1 MNRPRRLHRL
11 MLACYPRAWRERYG
25 DELLGLLA
33 DRRSGWRDLPD
44 LLAGAI
50 DARLHL
56 RLRPAA
62 DGMLLAGPSLP
73 DLPPPA
79 RFSAGASAAEPRY
92 GVVST
97 TPPVGEMSRRGFL
110 RRMLGVGTAIL
121 SLEFAFGTVNFLW
134 PQIREGLGAKF
145 RVGTIADVLTAEPRF
160 AQGWPY
166 AYNPARTFLVNVPAA
181 KELAL
186 GNDVSLPDPAASDL
200 LALWRKCP
208 HLGCLVPA
216 PCESITRYQ
225 CRCHQST
232 YNILGEKMFKGPA
245 ERGLDR
251 FTVLIED
258 DGMIV
263 IDTSQL
269 TQGAPNRGREFLDF
283 DDSHAWDATCGVE

>member
-1 MNRPRRLHRL
+1 MTKPRRLHRL
-11 MLACYPRAWRERYG
+11 MLACYPRPWRERYG
-25 DELLGLLA
+25 DELLALLA
-33 DRRSGWRDLPD
+33 DRRSGLRDLPN

-50 DARLHL
+50 DARMHV
-56 RLRPAA
+56 RLRPAT
-62 DGMLLAGPSLP
+62 DGLLLAGPSLP
-73 DLPPPA
+73 AVPPPA
-79 RFSAGASAAEPRY
+79 PLGVRPSPPERGY
-92 GVVST
+92 GVVAS

-121 SLEFAFGTVNFLW
+121 SLEFAVGTVNFLW

-145 RVGTIADVLTAEPRF
+145 RVGTIADVLLAEPRF

-186 GNDVSLPDPAASDL
+186 GHEVTLPDPAASDL

-251 FTVLIED
+251 FAVLIED

-269 TQGAPNRGREFLDF
+269 TQGSPNRGPESLGFADP
-283 DDSHAWDATCGVE
+283 HAWEATCSER